1 MRILLVD
8 DIKIDRKQLAIRL
21 QQQGHD
27 VEAVSSGQEALD
39 IYESFNPE
47 LILLD
52 IAMPNMTGFE
62 VSLRVRQKF
71 PDWVPII
78 FLSSYDEPETIA
90 KAIAAGGDDYLIK
103 PVDNLV
109 LNSKLMAM
117 QRIALMR
124 RELNRVTRKLDAMNV
139 LLQQQ
144 ANEDGL
150 TKIYNRRYIDTQLK
164 AMIAW
169 HGRHRIPMAI
179 ILIDIDFFKSFND
192 NYGHIEGDLCL
203 QAIAQQLK
211 ATFCRAGEFVGR
223 YGGEEFILLF
233 SSTNHETA
241 EKEAIRANQALLS
254 LDYPHVYSRVSTIVT
269 ASQGVFAFQPTGKE
283 NISYVYSMADKALYQ
298 SKSRGRNCYTVI
310 KLQE

>member
-8 DIKIDRKQLAIRL
+8 DVKVDRMQLAIRL

-27 VEAVSSGQEALD
+27 VEAVSSGREALEL
-39 IYESFNPE
+39 YERFDPE

-62 VSLRVRQKF
+62 VSLRIRQKF
-71 PDWVPII
+71 PDWIPII
-78 FLSSYDEPETIA
+78 FLSSHEEPETIA
-90 KAIAAGGDDYLIK
+90 KAIAAGGDDYLTK
-103 PVDNLV
+103 PVDRLV

-117 QRIALMR
+117 QRIASMR
-124 RELNRVTRKLDAMNV
+124 RELKQVTRKLEAMNI

-150 TKIYNRRYIDTQLK
+150 TNLYNRRYIDTQLQ

-179 ILIDIDFFKSFND
+179 ILIDVDFFKLFND

-203 QAIAQQLK
+203 KAIAQQLK
-211 ATFCRAGEFVGR
+211 GTFCRAGEFVGR
-223 YGGEEFILLF
+223 YGGEEFILIF
-233 SSTNHETA
+233 SSTDKDTA
-241 EKEAIRANQALLS
+241 EKEAVRVQQAMIS
-254 LDYPHVYSRVSTIVT
+254 LDYVHEYSAVSSCVT
-269 ASQGVFAFQPTGKE
+269 VSQGVLAFQPTGKE
-283 NISYVYSMADKALYQ
+283 KISEIYSLADKALYL
-298 SKSRGRNCYTVI
+298 SKSRGRNTYTVI
-310 KLQE
+310 ESPE